1 MLMRTIYHSIAA
13 LALVWA
19 TGCGNTVEGVKKDAE
34 INGQKAAEQTQDL
47 TKSAAEAG
55 KDISAAAVL
64 TPAIK
69 LAITADKRLN
79 DPKNLIDVNS
89 TDEKV
94 TLSGHVTSEELKSL
108 AQELA
113 ANVLKEKA
121 AKQTLENKLEIKP

>member
-1 MLMRTIYHSIAA
+1 MKARQLFFVT

-19 TGCGNTVEGVKKDAE
+19 AGCENTAEGVKKDAE
-34 INGQKAAEQTQDL
+34 INGQKAAEQTQDIA
-47 TKSAAEAG
+47 KSATEAS
-55 KDISAAAVL
+55 KDIGAAAVL

-69 LAITADKRLN
+69 LALTADKRLN

-89 TDEKV
+89 TEETV
-94 TLSGHVTSEELKSL
+94 TLTGHVTSEELKSL

-113 ANVLKEKA
+113 SNVLKEKA